1 MLFPTIPGLPTDRL
15 QRHST
20 DSFTTDPSYSTS
32 SVTHRSPGLSPLRTP
47 RPSLTSLVHPPPP
60 SHNAPVTASL
70 VELTEA
76 PLNKQAMP
84 TPKLTVPTHKTTHRL
99 PSSSITEPQKAAA
112 VHKQSTPTDTR
123 KGHTSKRQSPKISP
137 LHSTQDR
144 EKMTGDAA
152 VVNIASSSHGEQ
164 TTANIASSLPLTT
177 SNGKTFCSRWKRRA
191 ALSRS
196 DQHLRNLPRPA
207 TSITGDNS
215 YTAPPTYHT

>member
-137 LHSTQDR
+137 LHSTQ
-144 EKMTGDAA
+144 EKKMTGESGEHC
-152 VVNIASSSHGEQ
+152 SSSHGEP
-164 TTANIASSLPLTT
+164 TATCASSGSTVSVVCGIVVLCNSLKLEFMGQR
-177 SNGKTFCSRWKRRA
+177 SVERCDRMNSRRD
-191 ALSRS
+191 L
-196 DQHLRNLPRPA
+196 D
-207 TSITGDNS
+207 
-215 YTAPPTYHT
+215 